1 MSSRGM
7 GASPV
12 RGYRRRGSACDDDN
26 LMILT
31 KLLRVSLIIDRHLI
45 FDVHEFLMTFCI
57 VDSER

>member
-1 MSSRGM
+1 MRE
-7 GASPV
+7 
-12 RGYRRRGSACDDDN
+12 YRRRGSVCDDDN